1 MKERESDKMRYED
14 IVILKSFEQFNGT
27 GTEQADIQEWRMT
40 YNDIVSQLKNARIDN
55 LIKDLTN
62 IYVVFDNYI
71 EDNYIDI
78 ELDIIEYNNKS
89 HIIMYNLDNNN
100 LLFLIT
106 IEGKDIVVREFDGQ
120 YFKNKNIY

>member
-1 MKERESDKMRYED
+1 MREKESDRMKYED
-14 IVILKSFEQFNGT
+14 IMILKSFEQFNGT
-27 GTEQADIQEWRMT
+27 GTEEADYGDWRKIFR
-40 YNDIVSQLKNARIDN
+40 DIVSEIEIEKRNRDISN
-55 LIKDLTN
+55 LLD
-62 IYVVFDNYI
+62 IYVILDNYI
-71 EDNYIDI
+71 EENYIDI

-120 YFKNKNIY
+120 YYQEKEIY

>member
-1 MKERESDKMRYED
+1 MRYED